1 MPDSPIIKGLI
12 FLTDKL
18 MSRLGILEKT
28 RRDQRDRIATYC
40 DNVADTLSQASQSL
54 ENGVIPHGLCSQM
67 DRYMHD
73 LKNVLQQSLPEDEF
87 GELHDVL
94 AVAYQVEHIDQ
105 ELPAPVRR
113 GSKYS
118 ELDIA
123 AGKFRAIAQ
132 RLRAYP
138 NRPAAR

>member
-1 MPDSPIIKGLI
+1 VAPLI
-12 FLTDKL
+12 CNTPQYNTISCPGNDY
-18 MSRLGILEKT
+18 SDRL
-28 RRDQRDRIATYC
+28 
-40 DNVADTLSQASQSL
+40 L

-132 RLRAYP
+132 RLKATRS
-138 NRPAAR
+138 

>member
-18 MSRLGILEKT
+18 MSCLGILGKT
-28 RRDQRDRIATYC
+28 KRDQRDRIAAYC
-40 DNVADTLSQASQSL
+40 DSVADTLSQASQSL
-54 ENGVIPHGLCSQM
+54 EKGIIPHGLCSQL
-67 DRYMHD
+67 DQYMHD
-73 LKNVLQQSLPEDEF
+73 LKDVLQQSLPEDEF

-94 AVAYQVEHIDQ
+94 AVAYQVEHIDR
-105 ELPAPVRR
+105 ELPPPTRR
-113 GSKYS
+113 GSKYA

-132 RLRAYP
+132 AVKATKSRR
-138 NRPAAR
+138 RR